1 MEYQKVIN
9 FLNNISNRPSKFKT
23 KNQLEIN
30 HESRGTYNE
39 DNQVSFK
46 TSMLRS
52 RLCDYGDV
60 YILFFK
66 NIAVAN
72 TAAQDADQTDKNKKV
87 IF

>member
-1 MEYQKVIN
+1 
-9 FLNNISNRPSKFKT
+9 
-23 KNQLEIN
+23 
-30 HESRGTYNE
+30 
-39 DNQVSFK
+39 
-46 TSMLRS
+46 MLRS

-66 NIAVAN
+66 NRAVAN